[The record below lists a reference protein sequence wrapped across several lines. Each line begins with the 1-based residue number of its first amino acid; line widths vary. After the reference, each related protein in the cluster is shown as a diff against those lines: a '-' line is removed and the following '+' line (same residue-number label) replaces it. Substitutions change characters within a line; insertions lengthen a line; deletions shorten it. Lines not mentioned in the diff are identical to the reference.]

1 MELLE
6 IISNGENSGVE
17 FKRDDIRPEQLAKE
31 VVALANLQGGRIL
44 LGVDDDGT
52 ITGLQRK
59 NTEEWVM
66 NVFRDK
72 IHPMMLPFYEEVVMD
87 GGHRVAVISFPQG
100 ISKPYVVRH
109 SGREEIFI
117 RVGSTSQLASREQ
130 QARLFAVGGMLHT
143 ELMPVPGT
151 TMASLDMVRLENYL
165 KGILSDPDLPQ
176 TTEQWQQRLSGLGF
190 LAETASDKPVCT
202 IAGLVLFGI
211 ASRRYLRQTGIR
223 IMVFAGEDK
232 SYQAVVDE
240 VVVGPLVGRWGRDE
254 AGNKHLV
261 DDGLIEK
268 IASLLR
274 PFVSQEVNTIDAQM
288 RRPKIWLYPWDA
300 VRETIIN
307 AFAHRDWTRS
317 VDIEVTCYSDRI
329 EVISPGALQNSM
341 TIEKMKA
348 GQRSPRNPLLVEVL
362 RDYGYVDAR
371 GMGVRTK
378 IIPLMKQHNN
388 TEPVFCVT
396 DDYVKT
402 ILLQRDRGATSK
414 SVVSAVKF

>member
-1 MELLE
+1 MLRMELLE

-44 LGVDDDGT
+44 LGVDDDGA
-52 ITGLQRK
+52 IPGLQRK

-151 TMASLDMVRLENYL
+151 SMASLDMVRLENYL
-165 KGILSDPDLPQ
+165 KDILSDPEIPQ
-176 TTEQWQQRLSGLGF
+176 TSEQWQQRLSGLGF
-190 LAETASDKPVCT
+190 LAETTPDKLVCT

-211 ASRRYLRQTGIR
+211 ASRRYLRQTGVR
-223 IMVFAGEDK
+223 VMAFAGEDK
-232 SYQAVVDE
+232 SYQSVVDE

-254 AGNKHLV
+254 SGNKHLV

-274 PFVSQEVNTIDAQM
+274 PFISQEVDTIDGQM

-378 IIPLMKQHNN
+378 IIPLMKQQNN

-402 ILLQRDRGATSK
+402 MLFQRTR
-414 SVVSAVKF
+414 